1 MGWFLRMAMSISC
14 VKVSTLNPDFGWKS
28 GMRNWTCSIG
38 VPKPLIFEATSHGSI
53 MFNWIQH
60 KYDML
65 NSQIEIWYIKNCLI
79 CICRICFPKHHV
91 VRGVS
96 GCLICQG
103 FTAHER
109 PHSKTALGRH
119 FVPGKSPVIHGY
131 PTADGWQI
139 FGRIPRYFW
148 SRNFSWRRDHLC
160 LVGAEVCA
168 NLHCLKLTEL
178 SGKWTLNEHVFF

>member
-1 MGWFLRMAMSISC
+1 MGWFLRMAVSISC

-38 VPKPLIFEATSHGSI
+38 VPKPLTFEATSHGSI

-65 NSQIEIWYIKNCLI
+65 NSQIEIWYIKDCLI

-119 FVPGKSPVIHGY
+119 FVPGKSPVIHGN
-131 PTADGWQI
+131 PTTNGWQI

-148 SRNFSWRRDHLC
+148 SRNFSWRRDHLR
-160 LVGAEVCA
+160 L
-168 NLHCLKLTEL
+168 L
-178 SGKWTLNEHVFF
+178 SRVFF